1 MMVLGVVFDGFDNV
15 DCLNVQ
21 MDVVVVLV
29 VNVKYVSKKVDVIVI
44 MWFVCW
50 VVLLCVLCSCM
61 MFVGFVI

>member
-1 MMVLGVVFDGFDNV
+1 
-15 DCLNVQ
+15 

-61 MFVGFVI
+61 MFVGFVIWGDVDDV